1 MQENTRKILRFSFVF
16 GMVVIIS
23 VLFSK
28 NCYAQYGYFYSGKD
42 YGSESL
48 YNPMYFALNSGFDI
62 IQYEQYDRRLGKL
75 SYGKGFSNV
84 ANNMFDPFAPIRRY
98 GTWNFIKRE
107 ILPLTFK
114 QDEAQWVPNYLL
126 HLIGG
131 GMTYAALAD
140 WYTVKKFP
148 YPKTAAFVNKMFIDF
163 LCEAVEN
170 GSYSGDDV
178 GIISDMWV
186 FNLGGAFLFMSKD
199 VQKFFGKK
207 LNLTDWSYQPS
218 IGLSDFSIQNNG
230 QYFMLKWQI
239 PFVDKIS
246 LTYFF
251 GMCGMGGLSYK
262 FNDGKALSLSIGFR
276 SKERVLT
283 NPHTNMYKIN
293 LNWDFALFYDWNNS
307 LMASVFYSVFTEN
320 KLNINIY
327 PGLFLPNSKFS
338 PGLWAVMQRDN
349 RWIFGISTKFGFGI
363 GFF

>member
-1 MQENTRKILRFSFVF
+1 MRKILRHTLILSVF
-16 GMVVIIS
+16 IVMSGLYS
-23 VLFSK
+23 GNS
-28 NCYAQYGYFYSGKD
+28 YAQYGYFYTGKE

-48 YNPMYFALNSGFDI
+48 YNPLYFTLNSGFDI

-75 SYGKGFSNV
+75 TYGKGFSNV
-84 ANNMFDPFAPIRRY
+84 AKNMFDPFGPIKRY
-98 GTWNFIKRE
+98 GTWDFIKRE

-163 LCEAVEN
+163 LCESVEN
-170 GSYSGDDV
+170 GSYEGDDV
-178 GIISDMWV
+178 GIISDMWF

-230 QYFMLKWQI
+230 QYFMIKWPV

-246 LTYFF
+246 VTYFF

-262 FNDGKALSLSIGFR
+262 FDDGKALSLSIGFR

-293 LNWDFALFYDWNNS
+293 LYWDFALFYDRNNS

-338 PGLWAVMQRDN
+338 PGLWAVMKRDN

-363 GFF
+363 GLF